1 MMPYSPAVTP
11 EEYRGAPC
19 NSKGDMTSLRQH
31 EQVPEV
37 LVTTRVEPHFPPQ
50 LEKSPE
56 FPTSIRDEVN
66 WSGGPQN

>member
-1 MMPYSPAVTP
+1 
-11 EEYRGAPC
+11 
-19 NSKGDMTSLRQH
+19 MTSLRQH